1 VAGGGSGTATVATGL
16 TPDQV
21 AAYCKKMPGYGPDQG
36 WDGYMIFQLQ
46 DLRRAAPVQLQP
58 NIDVLITDTKA
69 TVSRTRVYAQVRDEI
84 QDNLKP
90 VQDLADQICKT
101 H

>member
-69 TVSRTRVYAQVRDEI
+69 TVSRTRVYAQVREEI